1 MLSSN
6 RNKKKHAI
14 MKYIRLIPHLLIS
27 NKNREENIKYKMF
40 LDGFRID
47 NSTKTSS
54 MKSLSAF
61 HTITNKGFRT

>member
-1 MLSSN
+1 
-6 RNKKKHAI
+6 